1 MQVVLAAVLSLL
13 HDQSPGS
20 PVNKVFRVELL
31 PRSRP
36 RQKGHVARAIAGQ
49 ARPQGLSRST
59 GLVWDNEGEINVLN
73 TSRYGVV
80 NVPNFL
86 TVEQKIA

>member
-1 MQVVLAAVLSLL
+1 MI
-13 HDQSPGS
+13 
-20 PVNKVFRVELL
+20 KVQGR
-31 PRSRP
+31 RSRVTSALGP

-59 GLVWDNEGEINVLN
+59 GLVCDNEGEINVLN